1 VSSPGIASLFLPLA
15 DINVLLSSYVIYAIL
30 FEDVYHFS
38 QYQAGLTFA
47 PLLIGGLIAIPVM
60 GVFDRL
66 TYQKARAEAIRSG
79 TEVHPEK
86 RLYPAMLSVILLP
99 ISLFVRHLIFPSSLI
114 RMIFLLFAIYVL
126 NQVLIKSYLHR
137 TSGSH
142 GLDALQSTG
151 SFQRFQAFYSA

>member
-1 VSSPGIASLFLPLA
+1 MI
-15 DINVLLSSYVIYAIL
+15 LSSYVIYAIL
-30 FEDVYHFS
+30 FEEVYHFS

-79 TEVHPEK
+79 TEVYPEK

-99 ISLFVRHLIFPSSLI
+99 VSLFVRHLIFPSLI
-114 RMIFLLFAIYVL
+114 RMIFLFAIHVL

-142 GLDALQSTG
+142 GLAALQFTG
-151 SFQRFQAFYSA
+151 SFQRFQAFCSA

>member
-1 VSSPGIASLFLPLA
+1 
-15 DINVLLSSYVIYAIL
+15 
-30 FEDVYHFS
+30 VYHFS

-86 RLYPAMLSVILLP
+86 RLYPAMLSVMLLP
-99 ISLFVRHLIFPSSLI
+99 ISLFVRHFVFSSSLI
-114 RMIFLLFAIYVL
+114 GMIFLLFAIYVL
-126 NQVLIKSYLHR
+126 NQLLKSYLHR

-142 GLDALQSTG
+142 GLAALQFTG
-151 SFQRFQAFYSA
+151 SFQRFQAFCSA

>member
-1 VSSPGIASLFLPLA
+1 VSSLITASLFLKIA
-15 DINVLLSSYVIYAIL
+15 DVNMILSSYVIYAIL

-86 RLYPAMLSVILLP
+86 RLYPVMLSVILLP
-99 ISLFVRHLIFPSSLI
+99 ISLFVRHLIFSSSLI
-114 RMIFLLFAIYVL
+114 RMILLLFAIYVL
-126 NQVLIKSYLHR
+126 NQVFIKSYLYR
-137 TSGSH
+137 TSGWH
-142 GLDALQSTG
+142 GLVALQSTG
-151 SFQRFQAFYSA
+151 SFQRFQAFCLA